1 MSLTTTFV
9 MHRGNKLVTL
19 WLLVSLFAIWS
30 PCCSIKST
38 TTVQCSTRG
47 CFSQE
52 TKPQKFCTL
61 HSILVKVKWRIAF
74 LWSNRSWDEDD
85 SQSAVAV
92 SSSALWLPS
101 AIPVNGPLITGVC
114 TQTHKFRYAQTRTHT
129 QTNVCMNAFTD
140 RDWNKCIHAP
150 ANSFVHRSTLL
161 LQQMHDSISAE
172 LEPYR
177 ITICIIFSI
186 NTRE

>member
-1 MSLTTTFV
+1 MSLTTKFV
-9 MHRGNKLVTL
+9 MHTGNKLVTL

-38 TTVQCSTRG
+38 TKVQCSTRG

-61 HSILVKVKWRIAF
+61 HSILVKVKWRIVF

-114 TQTHKFRYAQTRTHT
+114 TQTHKFRYAQTHTHAH
-129 QTNVCMNAFTD
+129 TNKRMHE
-140 RDWNKCIHAP
+140 CIH
-150 ANSFVHRSTLL
+150 R
-161 LQQMHDSISAE
+161 QR
-172 LEPYR
+172 LE
-177 ITICIIFSI
+177 
-186 NTRE
+186 